1 VNAKPSFF
9 AELQRRHV
17 YKVGAMYAVAGW
29 LLVQVITQVFPIFE
43 ISALVQRILV
53 LAIITGFPVA
63 LALAWLFDI
72 TPEGIVRTGGLPAS
86 GESPAAVRE
95 RRGTDRK
102 LNYVLA
108 SLLLMALGY
117 FIAERLGYI
126 RGGAPPQAGEEKSIA
141 VLPFANMSGDAA
153 NDYFSDGI
161 SEQILDVLA
170 RVPGLHVAART
181 SSFSFK
187 GKTLDVPDI
196 ARALNVRMVLE
207 GSVRKQDDRVRV
219 TAQLIDA
226 ATGFHLWSETYDRQL
241 HDIFAIQDEIA
252 TAIGDELK
260 VKLGDARAEGQHR
273 AGTANLQAYD
283 WYLRGIAL
291 WSQRTHDTI
300 GQVIHAF
307 EQATATDPQYAQG
320 YAGLALA
327 YSVASDYSNR
337 ISYSDSVA
345 RARDAAERAIALD
358 PTLPEPYA
366 ALGVIAQREVRR
378 DTSAALLRRS
388 IALGPSFATAYQ
400 WLGTLLSS
408 SGDLA
413 GGLEMLER
421 ASALDPRSPIV
432 SQNHSFALQALGRYA
447 DSKALCEH
455 PLDVDPDYEVCL
467 EDVGMD
473 ELLLGQYDQARATLQ
488 HLAAVQNPSAAG
500 QGNELVA
507 ALTGHGDRHALAL
520 RYARLALDSENEPG
534 SGNALEGYYI
544 PALLV
549 MLGEHDLALDFLE
562 RLAGFAGGTAD
573 WAIVLPALDPIR
585 CEPRFIAIVQRLKMH
600 DPHAEK
606 VCAGRVLQ

>member
-1 VNAKPSFF
+1 
-9 AELQRRHV
+9 
-17 YKVGAMYAVAGW
+17 
-29 LLVQVITQVFPIFE
+29 
-43 ISALVQRILV
+43 
-53 LAIITGFPVA
+53 
-63 LALAWLFDI
+63 
-72 TPEGIVRTGGLPAS
+72 
-86 GESPAAVRE
+86 
-95 RRGTDRK
+95 
-102 LNYVLA
+102 
-108 SLLLMALGY
+108 
-117 FIAERLGYI
+117 
-126 RGGAPPQAGEEKSIA
+126 
-141 VLPFANMSGDAA
+141 
-153 NDYFSDGI
+153 
-161 SEQILDVLA
+161 
-170 RVPGLHVAART
+170 
-181 SSFSFK
+181 
-187 GKTLDVPDI
+187 
-196 ARALNVRMVLE
+196 MVLE

-226 ATGFHLWSETYDRQL
+226 TTGFHLWSETYDRQL
-241 HDIFAIQDEIA
+241 HDIFSIEDEIA

-260 VKLGDARAEGQHR
+260 VKLGDARAAGEHR

-283 WYLRGIAL
+283 LYLRGIAL
-291 WSQRTHDTI
+291 WSKRSSETIWKVIDT
-300 GQVIHAF
+300 F
-307 EQATATDPQYAQG
+307 EQATAIDPQYAQG

-337 ISYSDSVA
+337 IPYSASVA
-345 RARDAAERAIALD
+345 HARDDAERAIALD
-358 PTLPEPYA
+358 PALPEPYA

-432 SQNHSFALQALGRYA
+432 SQNHSFALQAFGRYA
-447 DSKALCEH
+447 DSKALCERT
-455 PLDVDPDYEVCL
+455 LGFAPDHWACL
-467 EDVGMD
+467 EDVSID

-488 HLAAVQNPSAAG
+488 RAAAVHNPNAAA
-500 QGNELVA
+500 QGAELVA
-507 ALTGHGDRHALAL
+507 ALTGQGDRHALAL
-520 RYARLALDSENEPG
+520 RYAALALDSANQPG
-534 SGNALEGYYI
+534 SGNALEAYYI

-549 MLGEHDLALDFLE
+549 MLGEHELALDFLE

-606 VCAGRVLQ
+606 ACAGKVSP